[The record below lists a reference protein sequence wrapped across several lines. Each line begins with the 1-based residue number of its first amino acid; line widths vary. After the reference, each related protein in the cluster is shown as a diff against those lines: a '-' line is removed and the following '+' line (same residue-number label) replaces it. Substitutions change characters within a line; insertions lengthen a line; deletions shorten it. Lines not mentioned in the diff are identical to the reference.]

1 MEFQLVKTSEFKF
14 RTKLLK
20 EYEMELVFAEHT
32 EELRQRFFQLIYIFL
47 FISGVI
53 FTNVTVFVK
62 ILENPVQGIKF
73 IQLSPGE
80 YLIST
85 IKITIYSGFLIC
97 IPLIICQLIFFMLPA
112 LTKNEKKFILPIIGI
127 SFLLFGLGLGF
138 SYYLLIPAALKFF
151 VDYSSTVI
159 EPFWSFDQYLDFILL
174 IFYSTGLAFQIPIVQ
189 LILGLTKIISAQQIL
204 SISKYVILGS
214 TIIGAILTPSTD
226 PITQITLSSAIVI
239 LYFLGANILLLYE
252 K

>member
-20 EYEMELVFAEHT
+20 EYEMELPFAEHT

-97 IPLIICQLIFFMLPA
+97 IPLIICQLIFFMLPG
-112 LTKNEKKFILPIIGI
+112 LTKNEKKFFSSYYWNFFFIIWTRFRV
-127 SFLLFGLGLGF
+127 FLL
-138 SYYLLIPAALKFF
+138 
-151 VDYSSTVI
+151 SSNSSRI
-159 EPFWSFDQYLDFILL
+159 E
-174 IFYSTGLAFQIPIVQ
+174 IFC
-189 LILGLTKIISAQQIL
+189 
-204 SISKYVILGS
+204 
-214 TIIGAILTPSTD
+214 
-226 PITQITLSSAIVI
+226 
-239 LYFLGANILLLYE
+239 
-252 K
+252 

>member
-1 MEFQLVKTSEFKF
+1 MK
-14 RTKLLK
+14 
-20 EYEMELVFAEHT
+20 
-32 EELRQRFFQLIYIFL
+32 
-47 FISGVI
+47 
-53 FTNVTVFVK
+53 
-62 ILENPVQGIKF
+62 
-73 IQLSPGE
+73 
-80 YLIST
+80 
-85 IKITIYSGFLIC
+85 
-97 IPLIICQLIFFMLPA
+97 
-112 LTKNEKKFILPIIGI
+112 KKFILTIIGI

-189 LILGLTKIISAQQIL
+189 LILGLTKIISAQQML
-204 SISKYVILGS
+204 SIWKYIILGS

>member
-1 MEFQLVKTSEFKF
+1 MEFQLIKTSEFKF
-14 RTKLLK
+14 RTKLFK
-20 EYEMELVFAEHT
+20 EYEMELPFAEHT

-47 FISGVI
+47 FISGII
-53 FTNVTVFVK
+53 FTNVTFFVK

-85 IKITIYSGFLIC
+85 IKITIYSGLLVC
-97 IPLIICQLIFFMLPA
+97 IPLIICQLIFFMLPG
-112 LTKNEKKFILPIIGI
+112 LTENEKKFILPIIGI

-151 VDYSSTVI
+151 IDYSSTVI

-189 LILGLTKIISAQQIL
+189 LILGLTKIISAKQML
-204 SISKYVILGS
+204 SVWKYVILGS
-214 TIIGAILTPSTD
+214 TIVGAVLTPSTD
-226 PITQITLSSAIVI
+226 PITQIALSSAIVI